1 MTKRQLDQIEKV
13 DHLYMKNLFNAKNN
27 VAKEIYYLEAGK
39 STVKHILIS
48 RRLNFLYHIL
58 KSNKTGLLHRFQVL
72 EVQLLFSLRS
82 RSYPVKANL
91 KNKYRQNLACF
102 LCNSSSCDQ
111 QHLMTCVVLRKFVP
125 DLINTKVKYSDILAP
140 PADWLSRQFPRY
152 PANDEVA

>member
-1 MTKRQLDQIEKV
+1 MLYEFKKIIKKRVYAAALNELNNTAN
-13 DHLYMKNLFNAKNN
+13 DHSKSQPLMKNQLQCEK
-27 VAKEIYYLEAGK
+27 Y
-39 STVKHILIS
+39 IS
-48 RRLNFLYHIL
+48 DP
-58 KSNKTGLLHRFQVL
+58 RFQVH

-125 DLINTKVKYSDILAP
+125 DLINTKVKYSDIFSDNVDKQLA
-140 PADWLSRQFPRY
+140 AVKLFDIIDKQRERLLETLGV
-152 PANDEVA
+152 N